1 MRVGC
6 AEPRAKKLNI
16 DTKFPVTKAV
26 FIDST
31 WNQSRGIYKDQR
43 MRGMMLFNRGPYY
56 WYAIHSEFAG
66 ATNAPSLSVNK
77 WS

>member
-1 MRVGC
+1 MRVGS

-43 MRGMMLFNRGPYY
+43 IRGMTLLNGYQYY
-56 WYAIHSEFAG
+56 
-66 ATNAPSLSVNK
+66 
-77 WS
+77 